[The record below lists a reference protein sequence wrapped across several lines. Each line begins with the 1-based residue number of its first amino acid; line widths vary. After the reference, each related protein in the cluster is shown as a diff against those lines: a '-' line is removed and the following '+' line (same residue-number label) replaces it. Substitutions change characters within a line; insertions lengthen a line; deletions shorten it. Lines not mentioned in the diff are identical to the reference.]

1 MRVKIPRNE
10 FDNLFNEILVGPTD
24 LTEERRAPQEDLKR
38 GSRDDESINARIQ
51 LAMAFFQK
59 KEYKKTLST
68 LRPVEI
74 WADHYPMMQALLGA
88 SKAIVLGEVNSGI
101 QSCLGAVKQ
110 AFYVAELYF
119 VLSVALLRA
128 GHRAKAYTVVKRG
141 LRIDPD
147 NKPLK
152 QLLNEMG
159 QRKRPMLPF
168 LARSHPANRFLGL
181 MRSKLSIA

>member
-10 FDNLFNEILVGPTD
+10 FDNLFNEILVGPAD
-24 LTEERRAPQEDLKR
+24 LTEERSAPQEDLKR
-38 GSRDDESINARIQ
+38 VSRDDESINARIQ

-74 WADHYPMMQALLGA
+74 WADHYPLMQALLGA

-101 QSCLGAVKQ
+101 KSCMDAVKQ

-147 NKPLK
+147 SKPLK

-159 QRKRPMLPF
+159 LRRRPMLPF
-168 LARSHPANRFLGL
+168 LARSHPANRFLGI
-181 MRSKLSIA
+181 MRSKLSFA